1 MRTFIAIPLPNECRV
16 LLDQMQQYLR
26 TCKADVRWVAIPSIH
41 LTLKFLGEVDPEAI
55 PKLNLMLREACK
67 SERRIEL
74 VLRGLGCFPN
84 ARNPRVIWCG
94 LDGDMGSLL
103 RLQHGVESSCAQ
115 LGFAPEDR
123 PFRPHLTLGRV
134 QGRRNLQS
142 LMDRVVG
149 GFDLAC
155 NFQADRFHIYK
166 SSLKP
171 QGAVYTVLN
180 TVMLK
185 EY

>member
-1 MRTFIAIPLPNECRV
+1 MRTFIAIPLPKECQ
-16 LLDQMQQYLR
+16 LLLEQMQQHLR
-26 TCKADVRWVAIPSIH
+26 ACKADVRWVAIPSIH

-67 SERRIEL
+67 SEGRIEL
-74 VLRGLGCFPN
+74 ELRGLGCFPN

-94 LDGDMGSLL
+94 VGGETDSLL

-134 QGRRNLQS
+134 QGRRNLQP
-142 LMDRVVG
+142 LMDRVLG
-149 GFDLAC
+149 DNDLAC
-155 NFQADRFHIYK
+155 TFQADRFHIYK

-180 TVMLK
+180 TVVLK
-185 EY
+185 E

>member
-1 MRTFIAIPLPNECRV
+1 MRTFIAIPLPNECQV

-26 TCKADVRWVAIPSIH
+26 ACKADVRWVAIPSIH

-55 PKLNLMLREACK
+55 PKLNGMLSEACK
-67 SERRIEL
+67 SERRFEL
-74 VLRGLGCFPN
+74 RLHGLGCFPN

-94 LDGDMGSLL
+94 IDGETNSLS
-103 RLQHGVESSCAQ
+103 RLQHCVESSCAQ
-115 LGFAPEDR
+115 VGFAPEDR

-134 QGRRNLQS
+134 QGRRNLQP
-142 LMDRVVG
+142 LMDRVLG
-149 GFDLAC
+149 GNDLAC
-155 NFQADRFHIYK
+155 SFQADRFHVYK

-180 TVMLK
+180 TIVLK

>member
-1 MRTFIAIPLPNECRV
+1 MRTFIAIPLPNECQV
-16 LLDQMQQYLR
+16 LLDQMQQQLR
-26 TCKADVRWVAIPSIH
+26 ACKADVRWVAIPSIH
-41 LTLKFLGEVDPEAI
+41 LTLKFLGEVVPEAI
-55 PKLNLMLREACK
+55 PKLHGLLSEACK

-94 LDGDMGSLL
+94 IDGETDSLL

-134 QGRRNLQS
+134 QGRKNVQS

-149 GFDLAC
+149 GYDHAC
-155 NFQADRFHIYK
+155 SFQADRFHIYK

-180 TVMLK
+180 TVVLK
-185 EY
+185 E